1 MMVSVAPQA
10 TAGWQPLH
18 VDGRHILG
26 ESRLSI
32 RGLDYRFVRERVT
45 TPTRWR
51 FNEPHHTFVVHHA
64 GRLRTMRF
72 EYEDGPRGTLTLQPG
87 DVWVIPAGHRCGAV
101 LVGDSIEYV
110 QLTVSERVLGHG
122 QLRPGLGFN
131 DPLVHESV
139 KRLSSLVARDDV
151 TGLLMRESIGEAVRL
166 HLRDQYTLD
175 RPEAA
180 GSPRRLTARSRR
192 LIAEHLKDE
201 LASDISLE
209 RLAELAKM
217 PVSAFVTAFTATF
230 GDTPYQYVL
239 NRRIDE
245 AQRLLASTEMPIRAV
260 GEGVGFSTPSHFA
273 STFRHRV
280 GVTPSQYRS
289 NARN

>member
-1 MMVSVAPQA
+1 MTSIAPQRIA
-10 TAGWQPLH
+10 EWQPLH

-32 RGLDYRFVRERVT
+32 RGMDYRFVRERVA
-45 TPTRWR
+45 TPTRWK
-51 FNEPHHTFVVHHA
+51 FDEPHHTFLVHQS

-72 EYEDGPRGTLTLQPG
+72 EYEGGPQGTLTLQPG
-87 DVWVIPAGHRCGAV
+87 DVWVIPAGQRCAAE
-101 LVGDSIEYV
+101 LVGDVIEYI
-110 QLTVSERVLGHG
+110 QIAAPERVLGNG

-139 KRLSSLVARDDV
+139 KRLRSLVSRTDV
-151 TGLLMRESIGEAVRL
+151 TGLLMRESLGEAVRL
-166 HLRDQYTLD
+166 HLRDQYTLG
-175 RPEAA
+175 RPDA
-180 GSPRRLTARSRR
+180 GSPRRLTAKGRR
-192 LIAEHLKDE
+192 LIADHLKNE

-209 RLAELAKM
+209 RLAELAEM
-217 PVSAFVTAFTATF
+217 PVSAFVTAFTAAF

-245 AQRLLASTEMPIRAV
+245 AQRLLASTDMAIRDV
-260 GEGVGFSTPSHFA
+260 GTAVGFSTPSHFA

-289 NARN
+289 SARADL

>member
-1 MMVSVAPQA
+1 M
-10 TAGWQPLH
+10 H
-18 VDGRHILG
+18 VDGRHIIG

-45 TPTRWR
+45 TPTRWK
-51 FNEPHHTFVVHHA
+51 FCEPHHTFVVHHS
-64 GRLRTMRF
+64 GLLRSLRF

-110 QLTVSERVLGHG
+110 QITAPERVLGPG
-122 QLRPGLGFN
+122 QLRSGLGSN

-139 KRLSSLVARDDV
+139 KRLSSLVARSDV
-151 TGLLMRESIGEAVRL
+151 TGQLMRESLGEAVRL

-175 RPEAA
+175 RPNTDSA
-180 GSPRRLTARSRR
+180 PRRLTTRGRQA
-192 LIAEHLKDE
+192 IAEHLKNE
-201 LASDISLE
+201 LASEISLE
-209 RLAELAKM
+209 RLAELAEM
-217 PVSAFVTAFTATF
+217 PVSAFVTAFTAAF

-245 AQRLLASTEMPIRAV
+245 AQRLLATTDLPIRAV
-260 GEGVGFSTPSHFA
+260 GVAVGFSTPSHFA

-280 GVTPSQYRS
+280 GVTPSRYRS
-289 NARN
+289 SARN

>member
-1 MMVSVAPQA
+1 MS
-10 TAGWQPLH
+10 
-18 VDGRHILG
+18 G
-26 ESRLSI
+26 ESTTLTPEQEQAAFADGFGDDPYAPTETPGQES
-32 RGLDYRFVRERVT
+32 DT
-45 TPTRWR
+45 TPSAEAAAP
-51 FNEPHHTFVVHHA
+51 EPEA
-64 GRLRTMRF
+64 
-72 EYEDGPRGTLTLQPG
+72 
-87 DVWVIPAGHRCGAV
+87 PA
-101 LVGDSIEYV
+101 IEYV

-139 KRLSSLVARDDV
+139 KRLSSLVSRDDV

-175 RPEAA
+175 RPEA
-180 GSPRRLTARSRR
+180 GTPRRLTARSRR

-209 RLAELAKM
+209 RLAELAEM
-217 PVSAFVTAFTATF
+217 PVSAFVTAFTAAF

-245 AQRLLASTEMPIRAV
+245 AQRLLASTDMAIRDV
-260 GEGVGFSTPSHFA
+260 GTAVGFSTPSHFA

-289 NARN
+289 SARADL